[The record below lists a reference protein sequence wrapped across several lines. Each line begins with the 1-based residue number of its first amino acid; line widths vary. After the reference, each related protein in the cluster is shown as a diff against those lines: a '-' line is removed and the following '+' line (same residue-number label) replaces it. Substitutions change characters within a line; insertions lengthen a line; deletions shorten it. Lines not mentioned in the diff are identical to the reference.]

1 MSAPAASV
9 GAGRGPW
16 IASAALG
23 VAILVAAALAV
34 LTLVTTPIS
43 PAGTTEAAPPAQP
56 APAPSAAAAPAPT
69 PAPVPAGTPAV
80 TDTAGRALPA
90 AVATGVQGLYTAIGT
105 GDLPAVQ
112 QRYQPSTAVNAAPWS
127 QVAPLL
133 SQPANRDALLAALRE
148 PPQRR
153 AGLYRYTAAGGALVG
168 VDAQGRMA
176 FIRLP

>member
-1 MSAPAASV
+1 MAVTAPAASA

-34 LTLVTTPIS
+34 LTLVTAPVS
-43 PAGTTEAAPPAQP
+43 PASSTEAAPAPAQP
-56 APAPSAAAAPAPT
+56 APAPSAAPAPAP
-69 PAPVPAGTPAV
+69 APAGTPAV
-80 TDTAGRALPA
+80 ADTAGRNLPA
-90 AVATGVQGLYTAIGT
+90 AVATGVQGLYTALGT

-112 QRYQPSTAVNAAPWS
+112 QRYQPSAAVDAAPWS

-133 SQPANRDALLAALRE
+133 AQPANREALLAALRE

-153 AGLYRYTAAGGALVG
+153 TGVYRYAAGGAVAG
-168 VDAQGRMA
+168 VDTQGRLA
-176 FIRLP
+176 YVSLP